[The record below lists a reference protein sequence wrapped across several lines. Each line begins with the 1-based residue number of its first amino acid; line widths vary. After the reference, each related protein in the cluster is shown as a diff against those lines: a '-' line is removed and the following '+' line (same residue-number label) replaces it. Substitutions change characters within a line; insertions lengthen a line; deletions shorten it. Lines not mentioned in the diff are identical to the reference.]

1 MYTQFTVLKETDVEI
16 RAFDHTSHKQGRER
30 TLSSG
35 SDTQIETKRICAGKR
50 KSVQKNKKKS
60 ILTKEKN

>member
-1 MYTQFTVLKETDVEI
+1 MYTQLTVLKETDVEI

-35 SDTQIETKRICAGKR
+35 SDTQIETKRICAGK
-50 KSVQKNKKKS
+50 
-60 ILTKEKN
+60 